1 MRIFEATYGKIKER
15 RVAERVENAAPTEK
29 EKKRKDVKPKGDTHI
44 IIDGYNLIF
53 AWDFLKKY
61 AECDLSLARDILTRI
76 ACNYTS
82 FYKCHIV
89 IVFDAYK
96 RMGGE
101 GSTERMGKVTVVYTK
116 QSETAD
122 AYIERCA
129 KELAEKNTVRV
140 VTNDYI
146 EQLMV
151 LGVGAL
157 RVPAKEFAEELG
169 KLSDDIDE
177 IIKSIK

>member
-1 MRIFEATYGKIKER
+1 MK
-15 RVAERVENAAPTEK
+15 K
-29 EKKRKDVKPKGDTHI
+29 EKRKKAPKPKGDTYI
-44 IIDGYNLIF
+44 VIDGYNLIF
-53 AWDFLKKY
+53 AWDFLKRY
-61 AECDLSLARDILTRI
+61 AESDLSLARDILTRI
-76 ACNYTS
+76 ACNYAH
-82 FYKCHIV
+82 FYKCRIV

-96 RMGGE
+96 RQGGE
-101 GSTERMGKVTVVYTK
+101 GSTENFGNVTVVYTK

-129 KELAEKNTVRV
+129 KELAEKNAVRV